1 MRQKVCSTIYSE
13 NLIVIV
19 MTRHNRIP
27 AIDGVRGFAA
37 AWVFLYHYVPG
48 QNSASFPVHL
58 IWAVNQIDW
67 VGVSLFFVLSGF
79 LISGILWDSFGDK
92 NWWRNFYIR
101 RSLRIFPL
109 YFLALS
115 IAVTIYFA
123 TGDNRGSLQ
132 HLWIYIFYLQDIPT
146 LYGWG
151 GHLPA
156 TAPLGHLW
164 SLAVEEQF
172 YMLWPISLFVLA
184 GKRYSAMYAIFVL
197 WLLSFCFRLA
207 AYKYLGPQAVYWSGG
222 FLAGRAGELLAGA
235 FLALLVRGDTIE
247 NAKIYKHVPWV
258 LYGSLAG
265 IASIVY
271 LDRSAL
277 LFIPLMSTVG
287 LALLSVFFASI
298 IALSLRPGTIQSF
311 FQSQFL
317 RWVGT
322 ISYGVYVYQLM
333 LREVFDLVTQR
344 IVPEASKSTHAIV
357 LFVVALVGTL
367 MSSALSFYCFEQ
379 PFLKLKGRF
388 SAKSRGLAPN
398 VSEMPITANT

>member
-1 MRQKVCSTIYSE
+1 M
-13 NLIVIV
+13 LIV

-27 AIDGVRGFAA
+27 ALDGVRGFAA

-48 QNSASFPVHL
+48 QNSSSFPIHF
-58 IWAVNQIDW
+58 IWAANQIDW

-79 LISGILWDSFGDK
+79 LISGILWDSFEDK
-92 NWWRNFYIR
+92 NWWRNFYIK

-109 YFLALS
+109 YFLALL
-115 IAVTIYFA
+115 IAVAVYSA
-123 TGDNRGSLQ
+123 VGADRGSLQ
-132 HLWIYIFYLQDIPT
+132 HLWIYIFYLQDVPP
-146 LYGWG
+146 LYAWG

-156 TAPLGHLW
+156 MLPLGHLW

-184 GKRYSAMYAIFVL
+184 RKRYLAMYAIFIL
-197 WLLSFCFRLA
+197 WLLSFCFRLVVC
-207 AYKYLGPQAVYWSGG
+207 KYLGYQAMFWSGG

-235 FLALLVRGDTIE
+235 FLALLVRGDAIE
-247 NAKIYKHVPWV
+247 NAKIYKCVPWA

-271 LDRSAL
+271 INRSFT

-287 LALLSVFFASI
+287 LALLSVFFTGI

-311 FQSQFL
+311 FQSQVL
-317 RWVGT
+317 RWLGT

-333 LREVFDLVTQR
+333 LHPLFDRITQR
-344 IVPEASKSTHAIV
+344 IVPDASKSTHAIV
-357 LFVVALVGTL
+357 LFVVAVVGTL
-367 MSSALSFYCFEQ
+367 TSAALSFYCYEQ
-379 PFLKLKGRF
+379 PLLRLKTRF
-388 SAKSRGLAPN
+388 SAESRGLARN
-398 VSEMPITANT
+398 ISETPITANP